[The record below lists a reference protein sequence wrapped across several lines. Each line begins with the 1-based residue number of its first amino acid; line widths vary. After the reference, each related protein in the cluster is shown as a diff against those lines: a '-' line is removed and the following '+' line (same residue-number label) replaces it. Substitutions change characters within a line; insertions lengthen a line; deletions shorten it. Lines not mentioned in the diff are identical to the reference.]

1 MYSMQEQIELV
12 RDPGRGGA
20 EIEFTDMARSSLL
33 SSSGVTGHH
42 VKGSQ
47 MGGLYYV

>member
-20 EIEFTDMARSSLL
+20 EIEFTDMARSACFQVP
-33 SSSGVTGHH
+33 GVTGHH
-42 VKGSQ
+42 VEGSQ